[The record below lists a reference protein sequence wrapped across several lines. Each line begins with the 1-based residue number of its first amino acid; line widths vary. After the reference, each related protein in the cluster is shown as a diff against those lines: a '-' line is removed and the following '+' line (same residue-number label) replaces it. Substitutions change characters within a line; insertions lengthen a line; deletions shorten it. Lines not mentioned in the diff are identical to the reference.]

1 MILDRGIRPLLGPA
15 AKVVFGNHRAFKP
28 FVNAIIESGRL
39 VGALVSS
46 AQRHRQALG
55 TSASTK
61 FFEVTQSRRYLCA
74 SEVPTP
80 GWTQSIILGN
90 GRFGWTKLTI
100 QPLGDTLNRVGP
112 VAVVNQIV
120 VAVSKALSFL
130 LLGRNCAHKASKS
143 ALANPRRS
151 DGIFVARQHDYRH
164 FHRTRCGTR
173 PGPQLESFVKECP
186 RKSRSNPVPRE
197 PPIKIKFW
205 IVGESGLFSRNQ
217 TNFEEQSAWLERAQ
231 LPDAEAH
238 NRRGINHGDSRR
250 VQDDPG
256 GTDLAG
262 ALAEHKHR
270 NQRSHALAVKEQRNP
285 SMASLNPFYKFGE
298 VSLPQSTI
306 IDVPFRMLSCRGKVT
321 VLSTDAGRIRKD
333 ATPREIF
340 SQWPHVAGRPIP
352 PGYPTM
358 TARADPIAGPH
369 VRYIS
374 CRPSEVL
381 QLGGPSLQS
390 AGPNRRTTRACC
402 GAQETKRITSNA
414 SAGIPLHRLRQRA
427 SPGVLRRTSGFTIL
441 TPVGYLPL
449 DESIVKTTSSNAD
462 APF

>member
-1 MILDRGIRPLLGPA
+1 M
-15 AKVVFGNHRAFKP
+15 RAGFSPEIKP
-28 FVNAIIESGRL
+28 
-39 VGALVSS
+39 
-46 AQRHRQALG
+46 
-55 TSASTK
+55 
-61 FFEVTQSRRYLCA
+61 
-74 SEVPTP
+74 
-80 GWTQSIILGN
+80 
-90 GRFGWTKLTI
+90 
-100 QPLGDTLNRVGP
+100 TL
-112 VAVVNQIV
+112 
-120 VAVSKALSFL
+120 K
-130 LLGRNCAHKASKS
+130 
-143 ALANPRRS
+143 
-151 DGIFVARQHDYRH
+151 
-164 FHRTRCGTR
+164 
-173 PGPQLESFVKECP
+173 
-186 RKSRSNPVPRE
+186 
-197 PPIKIKFW
+197 
-205 IVGESGLFSRNQ
+205 
-217 TNFEEQSAWLERAQ
+217 EQSAWLERAQ

-250 VQDDPG
+250 MQDDPG

-333 ATPREIF
+333 AARRRYSPN
-340 SQWPHVAGRPIP
+340 GRMSPAVP
-352 PGYPTM
+352 FHPNAPTM

-414 SAGIPLHRLRQRA
+414 SAGILCTVSGSRA
-427 SPGVLRRTSGFTIL
+427 SPACCGGLLVHDPHTGGIFALG
-441 TPVGYLPL
+441 
-449 DESIVKTTSSNAD
+449 
-462 APF
+462 

>member
-1 MILDRGIRPLLGPA
+1 M
-15 AKVVFGNHRAFKP
+15 
-28 FVNAIIESGRL
+28 
-39 VGALVSS
+39 
-46 AQRHRQALG
+46 
-55 TSASTK
+55 
-61 FFEVTQSRRYLCA
+61 
-74 SEVPTP
+74 
-80 GWTQSIILGN
+80 
-90 GRFGWTKLTI
+90 
-100 QPLGDTLNRVGP
+100 
-112 VAVVNQIV
+112 
-120 VAVSKALSFL
+120 
-130 LLGRNCAHKASKS
+130 
-143 ALANPRRS
+143 
-151 DGIFVARQHDYRH
+151 
-164 FHRTRCGTR
+164 
-173 PGPQLESFVKECP
+173 
-186 RKSRSNPVPRE
+186 
-197 PPIKIKFW
+197 
-205 IVGESGLFSRNQ
+205 
-217 TNFEEQSAWLERAQ
+217 
-231 LPDAEAH
+231 
-238 NRRGINHGDSRR
+238 
-250 VQDDPG
+250 QDDPG

-306 IDVPFRMLSCRGKVT
+306 IDVPFRMLSCRGRSPCCPRTPVEYEKM
-321 VLSTDAGRIRKD
+321 
-333 ATPREIF
+333 PREIF

-352 PGYPTM
+352 PNAPTM

-414 SAGIPLHRLRQRA
+414 SAGTSAPSPAEAARRA
-427 SPGVLRRTSGFTIL
+427 AADFWDHDL